1 MSILYAPAPL
11 VENPTQAARTL
22 AYHAGYNGLPCT
34 YTDAK
39 QVRAWE
45 LGMLWR
51 VDSIFAPREVKR
63 TAIAEMERAA

>member
-11 VENPTQAARTL
+11 
-22 AYHAGYNGLPCT
+22 AYHAGYSGLPCT

-45 LGMLWR
+45 MGMLWR

-63 TAIAEMERAA
+63 TTIAKMEKAA